1 MISGVRSIFA
11 VVGPPAFF
19 VIGPPVLF
27 SVAPTRL
34 IVAVALPS
42 GLILRRDDTVRV
54 TATVNIDIITVTARP
69 FTHLNHFG
77 HIVLHCGS
85 P

>member
-11 VVGPPAFF
+11 VIGPPAFF

-34 IVAVALPS
+34 IVAIALTR
-42 GLILRRDDTVRV
+42 GLILRRDDTVWV
-54 TATVNIDIITVTARP
+54 TPAVNVDIVAVATRP
-69 FTHLNHFG
+69 TTNLDYFRR
-77 HIVLHCGS
+77 IVLHCGS
-85 P
+85 S